1 MDTENSTTLLEFPC
15 RFPIKAM
22 GKASEEYEA
31 LISGIILSRAKLA
44 AGESI
49 RITPSKAGNYLS
61 LTAVIEAE
69 SQEQLDSIYQALTDC
84 DQVVMAL

>member
-1 MDTENSTTLLEFPC
+1 
-15 RFPIKAM
+15 
-22 GKASEEYEA
+22 
-31 LISGIILSRAKLA
+31 LISGIILSYARLA
-44 AGESI
+44 VGESI

-69 SQEQLDSIYQALTDC
+69 SQEQLDQIYQALTDC